1 MGGQCGAPVR
11 PTACGL
17 DSCSPLFA
25 TLSVF
30 GVFFRQGSVE
40 RALEDINTAT
50 WGNPL
55 DLSFSTLY
63 FRITVKDKI
72 KKLLLLGSRQAG

>member
-1 MGGQCGAPVR
+1 MRC
-11 PTACGL
+11 
-17 DSCSPLFA
+17 SCSSDRLWVGLLFPPFA

-50 WGNPL
+50 WEIRLIFP
-55 DLSFSTLY
+55 
-63 FRITVKDKI
+63 FRIFI
-72 KKLLLLGSRQAG
+72 LE

>member
-1 MGGQCGAPVR
+1 MRC
-11 PTACGL
+11 
-17 DSCSPLFA
+17 SCSSDRLWVGLLFPPFA

-63 FRITVKDKI
+63 FSINVKNKI
-72 KKLLLLGSRQAG
+72 KSLLLLGSRQAG

>member
-1 MGGQCGAPVR
+1 MRC
-11 PTACGL
+11 
-17 DSCSPLFA
+17 SCSSDRLWVGLLFPPFA

-40 RALEDINTAT
+40 RALEVHQHSYL
-50 WGNPL
+50 GNPL

-63 FRITVKDKI
+63 FRINVKNKI
-72 KKLLLLGSRQAG
+72 KSLLLLGSRQAG

>member
-50 WGNPL
+50 WEIRLIFP
-55 DLSFSTLY
+55 
-63 FRITVKDKI
+63 FRIFI
-72 KKLLLLGSRQAG
+72 LE